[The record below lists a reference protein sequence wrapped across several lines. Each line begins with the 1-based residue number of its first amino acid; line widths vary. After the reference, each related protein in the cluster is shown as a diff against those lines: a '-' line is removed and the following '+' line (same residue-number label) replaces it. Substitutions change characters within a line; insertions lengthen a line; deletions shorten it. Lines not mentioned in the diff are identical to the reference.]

1 MGCCYSKKA
10 KEYDEILSTITEDI
24 FEKIAKKVDMFAA
37 TYNGQSYIWE
47 DNEVIDTRK
56 LN

>member
-10 KEYDEILSTITEDI
+10 KEYDEILSTITEGM

-47 DNEVIDTRK
+47 DDKVIDTRK